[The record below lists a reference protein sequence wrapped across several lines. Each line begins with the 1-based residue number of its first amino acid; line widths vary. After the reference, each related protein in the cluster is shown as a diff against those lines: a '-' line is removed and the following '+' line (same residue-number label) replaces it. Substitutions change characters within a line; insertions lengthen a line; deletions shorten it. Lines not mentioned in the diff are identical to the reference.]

1 MVGAREP
8 HPAFTRAYA
17 VLAERFYTGPYPG
30 EVDPETAL
38 EKLGFL
44 YFAGVRAFVNPMEPH
59 ETDRAGKPFIR
70 YEEAL
75 EGPCILF

>member
-1 MVGAREP
+1 MVGVPEP
-8 HPAFTRAYA
+8 RPAFPRAYA
-17 VLAERFYTGPYPG
+17 GPYPG